1 MREMESS
8 DQDEDSVRDD
18 KQQTPGTQ
26 QDSSNHNSNDMIDID
41 NEDASNTANNVA
53 PSSATDD
60 DHRPTTNRAL
70 EILGSII
77 RNHDTFDEAKEEA
90 EVQELVNLAL
100 QDDPPPV
107 TQDADEY
114 PPNSPQP
121 KKELTEEEKMMNQIK
136 STIRYLQENVQQ
148 PGPGED
154 FTGVQDPSD
163 AKFSVKMRHEYE
175 TLYRIFIAARRNNQ
189 GLVKK
194 LRDMKSEIVSN
205 ATKVEAAMKIFQED
219 RILIASLKKE
229 VKKAWSIVELSKD
242 REIQAKDAV
251 FNLKFEIENLKRE
264 LASAN
269 ENSGI
274 SFGARAIGAG
284 GGGGGGMNMVQMN
297 MEQQKRIEELEQEK
311 VELHHTL
318 SNAHSDIRVL
328 NNEIGQLK
336 SSQQET
342 QSQLQTAL
350 QEHEIIT
357 SLLQTKKSEQDRE
370 LRVRDKLESQVSEC
384 MNTVANKDMQL
395 AERVVELKAM
405 RETVARMDMQ
415 VRDEK
420 LKVEKE
426 VSEKQ
431 ACMER
436 VMHLEQEV
444 EELYSQHLKH
454 TPGGIA
460 HANGGGADGGPAV
473 TTELS
478 KCREQ
483 IRLLTRARENL
494 QKQAKSLEEC
504 KMEAEIE
511 RDGVKATNAS
521 LTREMESVKKH
532 FDALQKQIELLTRER
547 DAAQKNF
554 VKATGATQR
563 QFNAVKIATQTQRTL
578 EHEITNF
585 KEEASK
591 MRKLIYA
598 LEKDRDH
605 TTFEVNK
612 LQEGLAVK
620 DEELQMKEM
629 LIFDGRKKIAELERR
644 RKEQQQLYET
654 VRTDRNLYSKNLI
667 ECEDEITELK
677 RKLKIMSHQVDQLKE
692 EIAMKEA
699 DLAKG
704 HFENSKLE
712 KDKEG
717 LTIQIAKLQTQLD
730 EAQVSIKNRMAEENK
745 LRHVITEGDTARS
758 KLKKEYDSIVQ
769 ARDVLGSQLIRRNEE
784 ISLLYEKIK
793 IQTST
798 LNKGEIQYYERI
810 EDIRV
815 LKLEIKKLRRE
826 KAILQSETQNVDGLR
841 TEIFKLHRD
850 VLKERTRV
858 KVLEEELESPMNI
871 HRWRKLSGSD
881 PTMFELI
888 TKMQALQKRLIQKTE
903 EVVEKETQLN
913 HKDKL
918 YQEVKGLLQR
928 QPGPEVMEELQV
940 LKANVKSKVRE
951 CKSLAS
957 ELNMY
962 HSQVNEFK
970 YEIQRQSHDFQD
982 LKKKYYELKKKD
994 RKDRMERLRMDHQ
1007 HAGLETSAIPDL
1019 QHPKIQLLKESKGAH
1034 SYVSKEVTQAIL
1046 PALKPHPHGPKF
1058 SGGGFNMGAKVDG
1071 TRHNTAATM
1080 PDGKNRCRLSFMS
1093 SAPEANALQNG
1104 FVRLNR
1110 NLTLVPGI
1118 SSDLTQSV
1126 FGNWLPLCPAVF
1138 SPAGDVFHALTDS
1151 EGHAKIIRYNLA
1163 EPAKLT
1169 SMPIPPVRTG
1179 EKFNVATGNLDDS
1192 NYPMAS
1198 LIHSGLG
1205 VTVFLWLQDS
1215 DESPSGTFIN
1225 IVSLDLGS
1233 ANPILSLTSLSYLS
1247 NYQEFRP
1254 FLAAPGNLIFSLA
1267 STSTGVPCILRISL
1281 AKGASSITDCQALTK
1296 FGTNSTST
1304 FMSLAAMDSSA
1315 SRLLISADGFGY
1327 IGSWTELPDLTPIS
1341 STNSSSIGTR
1351 TNTRVRSINTSPL
1364 QKQPY
1369 TANGTIFPNFV
1380 VSTDLTSTVRFF
1392 GVPKNAATS
1401 DAWTLLWTVNPQMYP
1416 VLAGSIGGRNSS
1428 AFPVGYDDERQWVY
1442 VCAAADNRAQNDG
1455 HLLAFATYSGDVVW
1469 GGDDTGSI
1477 PCYRDSILGMND
1489 GNGISSGARVLAA
1502 SVTEG
1507 TVSLY
1512 GLTGNIERVVTEYT
1526 QKLWSLPS
1534 VARAPYAFSPR
1545 LWVASNADAGILVTD
1560 SLLVGFGGALK
1571 SGPAPVPAVD
1581 AIRPFTYENVFRPTT
1596 SHKFSVKPTATS
1608 TLPHSSNASGTA
1620 LGQAGANDGSGPL
1633 STVAIALLVAGLI
1646 LFFVFIV
1653 ILFVWRSNRRRDKE
1667 TPFFPED
1674 SISGQDQFARNPPQT
1689 GNSSTPSPD
1698 LLEAPS
1704 AKPSRHP
1711 SDPDMSLPHH
1721 QKLPLTAQ
1729 QAPETVKE
1737 SANDESPDVNSKIL
1751 SSSGSAV
1758 LSNKDDL
1765 LTTKRLSYSQESSK
1779 KRNNSAFS
1787 IFFPD
1792 RLNRERRES
1801 AFSTDTVIAS
1811 APRGQPRR
1819 ESSGTIASSTA
1830 TIKPIGLTGVVHQS
1844 DVGSESDVT
1853 VTMSNANVQNQTL
1866 DASLL
1871 GRSAIFKPD
1880 SSKENDGTT
1889 QAKTTAIISSSSRPS
1904 APGSI
1909 ASTAFTHMEPLPP
1922 TAVLLSQ
1929 SATTKAQLESQDL
1942 STPKSN
1948 LQHSLPKQSKAGFDR
1963 PDSSLLFYSSAVE
1976 AAAAG
1981 AALRNSST
1989 TPGETSYY
1997 SYDGYDA
2004 SMPSSSMDLS
2014 SDQARVSVL
2023 STSSADTINSRAE
2036 KPRLA
2041 SSIGSND
2048 QKAFGRRFWN
2058 SNSPPSRSS
2067 PESSI
2072 KTDRRRKVNSNTGV
2086 HQSENN
2092 PVIVKGLRSN
2102 PTLLPHELA
2111 ALSADDDQTEDESVY
2126 ESGASFVTAPESL
2139 YQRSLHSSGHSF
2151 SHRGNIESDAENDG
2165 YVSASS
2171 SLSTASGSKESDGY
2185 ATALDDYDH
2194 NK

>member
-1 MREMESS
+1 
-8 DQDEDSVRDD
+8 
-18 KQQTPGTQ
+18 
-26 QDSSNHNSNDMIDID
+26 
-41 NEDASNTANNVA
+41 
-53 PSSATDD
+53 
-60 DHRPTTNRAL
+60 
-70 EILGSII
+70 
-77 RNHDTFDEAKEEA
+77 
-90 EVQELVNLAL
+90 
-100 QDDPPPV
+100 
-107 TQDADEY
+107 
-114 PPNSPQP
+114 
-121 KKELTEEEKMMNQIK
+121 
-136 STIRYLQENVQQ
+136 
-148 PGPGED
+148 
-154 FTGVQDPSD
+154 
-163 AKFSVKMRHEYE
+163 
-175 TLYRIFIAARRNNQ
+175 
-189 GLVKK
+189 
-194 LRDMKSEIVSN
+194 
-205 ATKVEAAMKIFQED
+205 
-219 RILIASLKKE
+219 
-229 VKKAWSIVELSKD
+229 
-242 REIQAKDAV
+242 
-251 FNLKFEIENLKRE
+251 
-264 LASAN
+264 
-269 ENSGI
+269 
-274 SFGARAIGAG
+274 
-284 GGGGGGMNMVQMN
+284 
-297 MEQQKRIEELEQEK
+297 
-311 VELHHTL
+311 
-318 SNAHSDIRVL
+318 
-328 NNEIGQLK
+328 
-336 SSQQET
+336 
-342 QSQLQTAL
+342 
-350 QEHEIIT
+350 
-357 SLLQTKKSEQDRE
+357 
-370 LRVRDKLESQVSEC
+370 
-384 MNTVANKDMQL
+384 
-395 AERVVELKAM
+395 
-405 RETVARMDMQ
+405 
-415 VRDEK
+415 
-420 LKVEKE
+420 
-426 VSEKQ
+426 
-431 ACMER
+431 
-436 VMHLEQEV
+436 
-444 EELYSQHLKH
+444 
-454 TPGGIA
+454 
-460 HANGGGADGGPAV
+460 
-473 TTELS
+473 
-478 KCREQ
+478 
-483 IRLLTRARENL
+483 
-494 QKQAKSLEEC
+494 
-504 KMEAEIE
+504 
-511 RDGVKATNAS
+511 
-521 LTREMESVKKH
+521 
-532 FDALQKQIELLTRER
+532 
-547 DAAQKNF
+547 
-554 VKATGATQR
+554 
-563 QFNAVKIATQTQRTL
+563 
-578 EHEITNF
+578 
-585 KEEASK
+585 
-591 MRKLIYA
+591 
-598 LEKDRDH
+598 
-605 TTFEVNK
+605 
-612 LQEGLAVK
+612 
-620 DEELQMKEM
+620 
-629 LIFDGRKKIAELERR
+629 
-644 RKEQQQLYET
+644 
-654 VRTDRNLYSKNLI
+654 
-667 ECEDEITELK
+667 
-677 RKLKIMSHQVDQLKE
+677 
-692 EIAMKEA
+692 
-699 DLAKG
+699 
-704 HFENSKLE
+704 
-712 KDKEG
+712 
-717 LTIQIAKLQTQLD
+717 
-730 EAQVSIKNRMAEENK
+730 
-745 LRHVITEGDTARS
+745 
-758 KLKKEYDSIVQ
+758 
-769 ARDVLGSQLIRRNEE
+769 
-784 ISLLYEKIK
+784 
-793 IQTST
+793 
-798 LNKGEIQYYERI
+798 
-810 EDIRV
+810 
-815 LKLEIKKLRRE
+815 
-826 KAILQSETQNVDGLR
+826 
-841 TEIFKLHRD
+841 
-850 VLKERTRV
+850 
-858 KVLEEELESPMNI
+858 
-871 HRWRKLSGSD
+871 
-881 PTMFELI
+881 
-888 TKMQALQKRLIQKTE
+888 
-903 EVVEKETQLN
+903 
-913 HKDKL
+913 
-918 YQEVKGLLQR
+918 
-928 QPGPEVMEELQV
+928 
-940 LKANVKSKVRE
+940 
-951 CKSLAS
+951 
-957 ELNMY
+957 
-962 HSQVNEFK
+962 
-970 YEIQRQSHDFQD
+970 
-982 LKKKYYELKKKD
+982 
-994 RKDRMERLRMDHQ
+994 
-1007 HAGLETSAIPDL
+1007 
-1019 QHPKIQLLKESKGAH
+1019 
-1034 SYVSKEVTQAIL
+1034 
-1046 PALKPHPHGPKF
+1046 
-1058 SGGGFNMGAKVDG
+1058 
-1071 TRHNTAATM
+1071 
-1080 PDGKNRCRLSFMS
+1080 MS

-1169 SMPIPPVRTG
+1169 SIPIPPVRTG

-1205 VTVFLWLQDS
+1205 VTAFLWLQDS

-1233 ANPILSLTSLSYLS
+1233 ANPILSLTSLPYLS

-1327 IGSWTELPDLTPIS
+1327 IGSWTELPDLNPIS

-1351 TNTRVRSINTSPL
+1351 SNTRVRSINTSPL

-1477 PCYRDSILGMND
+1477 PCYRDSILGIND

-1581 AIRPFTYENVFRPTT
+1581 AIRPLTYENVFRPTT

-1646 LFFVFIV
+1646 LFFVFMIPSQDKISLLETLPV
-1653 ILFVWRSNRRRDKE
+1653 RYPNFSRIPFSFNPSLYTLASCTYPILSVE
-1667 TPFFPED
+1667 
-1674 SISGQDQFARNPPQT
+1674 T

-1765 LTTKRLSYSQESSK
+1765 LTTKRLSYSQASSK

-1844 DVGSESDVT
+1844 DLSVMRDVGSESDVT

-1889 QAKTTAIISSSSRPS
+1889 QAKTTAIISSSSGPS
-1904 APGSI
+1904 ARGSI

-1976 AAAAG
+1976 AAAA
-1981 AALRNSST
+1981 AAAARNSST

-2165 YVSASS
+2165 YVTASS